1 MMKKIVEEN
10 TETKTKPSKTGMFDF
25 VNNRLELI
33 INVNKVCKGF
43 EHDFACSPIKIGK
56 LEENKILY
64 MVTKYKM
71 LDSKSKTDEFKNNI
85 TQLRETKDNLF
96 KLQEQLFDININEI
110 IREFSDNLSDY
121 SILSLDGFLGVKKVF
136 TLKPTKLDE
145 IEEYVPS
152 TGEAT
157 MIILQEK
164 LNDNKDVFILDEPEK
179 SLGNTYVN
187 DIIVP
192 KLVSLAKSRKVVIVV
207 THNAIIAVR
216 TFPYTSILKTYQDGK
231 YETFVGNSFV
241 DKLTQIGNKSN
252 SLNWKEESIKILEG
266 GTLAFDER
274 GEIYGRK

>member
-1 MMKKIVEEN
+1 M
-10 TETKTKPSKTGMFDF
+10 
-25 VNNRLELI
+25 
-33 INVNKVCKGF
+33 
-43 EHDFACSPIKIGK
+43 
-56 LEENKILY
+56 
-64 MVTKYKM
+64 
-71 LDSKSKTDEFKNNI
+71 
-85 TQLRETKDNLF
+85 F
-96 KLQEQLFDININEI
+96 KLQEQLFDVNINEI

-121 SILSLDGFLGVKKVF
+121 SILSLDDFLGVKKVF
-136 TLKPTKLDE
+136 TLKPTRLDE

-207 THNAIIAVR
+207 THNANIAVR
-216 TFPYTSILKTYQDGK
+216 TFPYTSILKTYQEGK
-231 YETFVGNSFV
+231 YETFVGNPFV
-241 DKLTQIGNKSN
+241 DKLTQIGNNSN

-266 GTLAFDER
+266 GMLAFDER